1 MGDAVAC
8 KPVCAEHGPDPPVSG
23 KAVSPQERMELAAL
37 LMFSLDQW
45 LPFLCY

>member
-1 MGDAVAC
+1 MILL
-8 KPVCAEHGPDPPVSG
+8 PVSLCVQSTVLTPQCQ
-23 KAVSPQERMELAAL
+23 ARQYPLQERMELAAL

>member
-1 MGDAVAC
+1 MILL
-8 KPVCAEHGPDPPVSG
+8 PVSLCVQSTVLTPQCQAR